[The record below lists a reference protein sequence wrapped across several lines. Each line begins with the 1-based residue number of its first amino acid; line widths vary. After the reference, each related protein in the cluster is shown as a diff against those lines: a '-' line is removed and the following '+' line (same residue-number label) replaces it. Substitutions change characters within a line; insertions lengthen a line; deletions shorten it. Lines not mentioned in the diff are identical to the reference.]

1 MVQYLD
7 LFVSL
12 LGILYLW
19 REYRAHWLVWVA
31 GIIMPA
37 IDIYLYYE
45 VGLYG
50 DMAISVYYLLAA
62 FYGLVL
68 WTLPV
73 VGKRVTTSSGKQV
86 RAITSMPRDVA
97 VRLAI
102 VFFLIW
108 GATWWFLDTY
118 TNSTVPVQDALTNA
132 ISIVA
137 MWTMAQK
144 YLQQW
149 WLWFVVNIIDVFLLA
164 YKGLPFKAGIHV
176 AYTVFAVLG
185 YLRWRRMMKE
195 TESLNG

>member
-19 REYRAHWLVWVA
+19 WEYRAHWLVWVA

-118 TNSTVPVQDALTNA
+118 TTSTVPVQDALTNA

-137 MWTMAQK
+137 MWAMAQK

-185 YLRWRRMMKE
+185 YIRWRKMMREATKAV
-195 TESLNG
+195 

>member
-19 REYRAHWLVWVA
+19 WEYRAHWLVWVA

-73 VGKRVTTSSGKQV
+73 VGTRVTTSSGKQV

-137 MWTMAQK
+137 MWAMAQK

>member
-19 REYRAHWLVWVA
+19 WEYRAHWLVWVA

-185 YLRWRRMMKE
+185 YLRWRKMMKE